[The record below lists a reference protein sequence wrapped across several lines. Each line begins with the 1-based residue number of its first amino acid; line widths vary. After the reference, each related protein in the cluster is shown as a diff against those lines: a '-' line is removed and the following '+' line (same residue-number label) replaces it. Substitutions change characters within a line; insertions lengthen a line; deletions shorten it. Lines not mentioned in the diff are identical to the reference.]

1 MNAVI
6 VSGNGQNPV
15 LEWGPAAD
23 PRPRPEEVIV
33 NVRAAGVNRADLLQ
47 ARGAYPPPP
56 GASGILG
63 LEMAGVVEGT
73 GERVCGLLPG
83 GGYAEKAAVHRD
95 MLLPLPDDWTFVQ
108 GAAVPEAWLTA
119 FVNLFFEAGLREEET
134 ALIHA
139 GASGV
144 GTAAIQLANEAGAM
158 VLATAGSFD
167 KVSRCI
173 ELGAHHAFNY
183 REQDFAAETLAHTG
197 GKGADVIL
205 DCVGGSYLAK
215 NIQSLARFGRLVN
228 IGLLG
233 GAKGELNLGA
243 VLMKR
248 LRVIGSTLR
257 SRPRQEQIAITKAFR
272 QRYWDKL
279 TSGHFRIVIDR
290 TFPIQ
295 EAGQAHGYVGDNRNI
310 GKVVLVIE
318 SSTR

>member
-1 MNAVI
+1 MHAI
-6 VSGNGQNPV
+6 VVRGDRQNPTLHWETV
-15 LEWGPAAD
+15 PD
-23 PRPRPEEVIV
+23 PQPRPEEVIV
-33 NVRAAGVNRADLLQ
+33 NVRAAGVNRADLHQ

-56 GASGILG
+56 GASEILG
-63 LEMAGVVEGT
+63 LEMAGIVEGT

-83 GGYAEKAAVHRD
+83 GGYAGKAAVHREI
-95 MLLPLPDDWTFVQ
+95 LLPLPDDWTFVQ

-119 FVNLFFEAGLREEET
+119 FVNLFFEAGLREGET
-134 ALIHA
+134 VLIHA

-144 GTAAIQLANEAGAM
+144 GTAAIQLANDAGAT

-183 REQDFAAETLAHTG
+183 KEQDFAAETLTHTG

-233 GAKGELNLGA
+233 GAKGELNLGT

-248 LRVIGSTLR
+248 LRIIGSTLR
-257 SRPRQEQIAITKAFR
+257 SRSRQEQISITKAFR

-279 TSGHFRIVIDR
+279 TSGHFQIVIDR

-295 EAGQAHGYVGDNRNI
+295 EAQEAHRFVEDNRNI